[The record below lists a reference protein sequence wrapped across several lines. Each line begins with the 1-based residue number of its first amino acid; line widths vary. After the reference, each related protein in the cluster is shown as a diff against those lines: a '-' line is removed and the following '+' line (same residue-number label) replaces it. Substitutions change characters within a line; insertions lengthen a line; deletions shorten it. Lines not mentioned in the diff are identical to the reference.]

1 MTAIQNTLNNIKE
14 DDRELLICGFN
25 VIKDRC
31 STLFETITLIKYNIG
46 KTNKEEIIA
55 LVDRVINIIDHYN
68 TFILATN
75 MRDGDAR
82 IYAAKL
88 FFDLRSEILST
99 GKYLIKELSDYLG
112 DENITKV
119 EDALKSF

>member
-1 MTAIQNTLNNIKE
+1 MTTI
-14 DDRELLICGFN
+14 DDRELLTCGFN

-31 STLFETITLIKYNIG
+31 STLFESITLIKYNIE
-46 KTNKEEIIA
+46 KTNEEDIID
-55 LVDRVINIIDHYN
+55 LVDSVINIRDHYN

-75 MRDGDAR
+75 LRDDDK
-82 IYAAKL
+82 IYATKL
-88 FFDLRSEILST
+88 FFDLRSEIIST

-119 EDALKSF
+119 EDALKTI